1 MSVVI
6 PKETIDLLVLNNCF
20 NFKEL
25 KDKHINISKNQP
37 MDIKFSIFSINLNN
51 LIFRKTEYSG

>member
-1 MSVVI
+1 MNVVI

-25 KDKHINISKNQP
+25 KDRHINISKNQP
-37 MDIKFSIFSINLNN
+37 MDIKFSIF
-51 LIFRKTEYSG
+51 